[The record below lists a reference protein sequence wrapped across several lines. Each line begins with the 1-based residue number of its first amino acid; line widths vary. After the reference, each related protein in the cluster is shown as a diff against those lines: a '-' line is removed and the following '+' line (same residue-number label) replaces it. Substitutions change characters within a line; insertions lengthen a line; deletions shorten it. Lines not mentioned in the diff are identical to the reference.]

1 MASLDDYL
9 DRLVSRGRSHFSR
22 DEAAASAGLKPAGL
36 STALARATKRRRVV
50 SPRQGFYIILRPED
64 WIAGAPDPVRWIDPL
79 MRHQRIA
86 YRVSLL
92 RAAAFHGASHQASMV
107 FQVVVPR
114 QLRPIAIGRHRLQFV
129 FQSPDAFAETNRPEW
144 LGRIK
149 SDAGFATVAGVE
161 LTLLDSARYFRKASG
176 IGGVAQIAYD
186 IGGKAKPRILK
197 ALAAHYES
205 ATVRRLGYLL
215 DQLGHARQARALEG
229 FAREQKNLVP
239 LNPGPAASGRR
250 RAPAA
255 KIDARWKVLVN
266 DAVEVAR

>member
-1 MASLDDYL
+1 MPHLDDYL
-9 DRLVSRGRSHFSR
+9 DRLLSRGRSHFSR
-22 DEAAASAGLKPAGL
+22 DEAATAAGLKPAAL
-36 STALARATKRRRVV
+36 STALARAARRRRVV
-50 SPRQGFYIILRPED
+50 SPRRGFYIVLRPED

-144 LGRIK
+144 LDRIK

-161 LTLLDSARYFRKASG
+161 STLLDSARYFRKASG
-176 IGGVAQIAYD
+176 IGGVAQIVFD
-186 IGGKAKPRILK
+186 IGAKAKPRILK

-205 ATVRRLGYLL
+205 TTVRRLGYLF
-215 DQLGHARQARALEG
+215 DRLGHTRQAGALDG
-229 FAREQKNLVP
+229 FAREQRNIVP
-239 LNPGPAASGRR
+239 LDPGPAGSGRR
-250 RAPAA
+250 RGHAP

-266 DAVEVAR
+266 SPVEVAR